1 MLSVAVCDDN
11 SVFLSE
17 AQKVL
22 RQDNRVGEI
31 ELYGSPEELR
41 EDIAHK
47 WKRFDVVLMD
57 IDFGRDENGIR
68 AAEKMKQVLPELQ
81 IVYVTAYNDQYSQ
94 QILLSDAEPAGYM
107 VKPLDP
113 EILSRYLDKI
123 YRKRGGRMYLTVQI
137 RGQEYSVAVG
147 SIQFMENHNHT
158 VTIHTDEGELRV
170 YDKLDH
176 LLSVLPPV
184 FIRSHK
190 SYVVN
195 MNRIS
200 RLEPDRAILASGLS
214 VPISRANRIK
224 VRAEFFRHIGEKL

>member
-1 MLSVAVCDDN
+1 MLNVAVCDDN

-22 RQDNRVGEI
+22 RQDSRVGEI
-31 ELYGSPEELR
+31 DLYSSPEELK
-41 EDIAHK
+41 EDIAHR
-47 WKRFDVVLMD
+47 WKHIDVVLMD
-57 IDFGRDENGIR
+57 IDFGSGEDGIR
-68 AAEKMKQVLPELQ
+68 AMEKIKQILPEVQ
-81 IVYVTAYNDQYSQ
+81 IVYVTAYNDRYSQ
-94 QILLSDAEPAGYM
+94 QVLLSDAEPTGYM

-113 EILSRYLDKI
+113 DILKRYFDKI
-123 YRKRGGRMYLTVQI
+123 YRKRGGKMYLTLQMKG
-137 RGQEYSVAVG
+137 REYSVSVG

-176 LLSVLPPV
+176 LLAGLPPV

-195 MNRIS
+195 MNRIC
-200 RLEPDRAILASGLS
+200 RLEPDRVILANGLS
-214 VPISRANRIK
+214 VPISRANRAK
-224 VRAEFFRHIGEKL
+224 VHEAFFRHIGEML